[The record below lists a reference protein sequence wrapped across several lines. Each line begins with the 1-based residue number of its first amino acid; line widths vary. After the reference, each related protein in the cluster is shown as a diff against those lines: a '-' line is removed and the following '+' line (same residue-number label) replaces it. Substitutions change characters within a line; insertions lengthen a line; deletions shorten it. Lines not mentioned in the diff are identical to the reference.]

1 MPVKAELQSLIQ
13 RDLMLV
19 GKIAFYEK
27 GFIFTDTRL
36 GAFVVPFGSV
46 RKIVFNMSDAGD
58 WMQVTMNQ
66 FEGKNMLPA

>member
-13 RDLMLV
+13 SDIMLA

-36 GAFVVPFGSV
+36 GAFVVPFSSI
-46 RKIVFNMSDAGD
+46 RKVVFHMSDAGD
-58 WMQVTMNQ
+58 WM
-66 FEGKNMLPA
+66 